1 MSKKISLAIEG
12 SDGAGKE
19 TQSKLLKESLEA
31 KGFKV
36 ASVSF
41 PRYKETTGG
50 WVLWEALKGDD
61 AAKYKFA
68 KLDPY
73 AASLPYT
80 MDRRES
86 REYLEG
92 LIAEHDIVIFD
103 RYVESNL
110 LHQGGKI
117 GTSEERERY
126 GKWLYDLEYGTMGL
140 PRPAF
145 VLYLKI
151 PFWLSRARAQ
161 KRSDS
166 GGSKLDAVESDSEY
180 VRMGHEGGIFYAEH
194 FGWEVVE
201 CLQGKH
207 ELSRDDVHLE
217 VLKHI
222 KPHFQIKGIEI

>member
-1 MSKKISLAIEG
+1 MQKISFAIEG

-19 TQSKLLKESLEA
+19 TQSKLLKEALEA

-41 PRYKETTGG
+41 PRYKQTTGG
-50 WVLWEALKGDD
+50 WVLHEALKGDD
-61 AAKYKFA
+61 ATKYNFA

-86 REYLEG
+86 RDYLYA
-92 LIAEHDIVIFD
+92 LIEENDIVIFD

-117 GTSEERERY
+117 RTTEEREVY
-126 GKWLYDLEYGTMGL
+126 GKWLYELEYGTMAI
-140 PRPAF
+140 PKPDF

-161 KRSDS
+161 KRADEN
-166 GGSKLDAVESDSEY
+166 GGKLDAVEKDADY
-180 VRMGHEGGIFYAEH
+180 VRMGHEGGIFYAEK
-194 FGWEVVE
+194 FGWEVIE
-201 CLQGKH
+201 CLVDKH
-207 ELSRDDVHLE
+207 ELTREEVHMKALQQIE
-217 VLKHI
+217 
-222 KPHFQIKGIEI
+222 PYFQAKKIPL

>member
-1 MSKKISLAIEG
+1 MKKISFAVEG

-19 TQSKLLKESLEA
+19 TQSRLLKEGLQA
-31 KGFKV
+31 QGFKV

-41 PRYKETTGG
+41 PRYKQTAGG
-50 WVLWEALKGDD
+50 WVLWEALKGEDS
-61 AAKYKFA
+61 AKYAFA

-86 REYLEG
+86 KDFLEQ
-92 LIAEHDIVIFD
+92 LIADHDVVIFD

-117 GTSEERERY
+117 RTTEEREQY
-126 GKWLYDLEYGTMGL
+126 GKWLYDLEYGIMAL
-140 PRPAF
+140 PKPDF
-145 VLYLKI
+145 VLYLMI
-151 PFWLSRARAQ
+151 PFWLSRARAERRA
-161 KRSDS
+161 KET
-166 GGSKLDAVESDSEY
+166 GGKLDAVESDIDY

-201 CLQGKH
+201 CLDDKR
-207 ELSRDDVHLE
+207 ELSREEVHEKALAQ
-217 VLKHI
+217 I
-222 KPHFQIKGIEI
+222 RPHFARKGISI

>member
-1 MSKKISLAIEG
+1 MDKKISLAIEG

-19 TQSKLLKESLEA
+19 TQSKLLKKSLEE
-31 KGFKV
+31 KGLKV

-41 PRYKETTGG
+41 PRYRETTGG
-50 WVLWEALKGDD
+50 WILWEALKGDD
-61 AAKYKFA
+61 AAKYQFA

-86 REYLEG
+86 KGYLER
-92 LIAEHDIVIFD
+92 LIADNDVVIFD

-117 GTSEERERY
+117 STAEERVRY
-126 GKWLYDLEYGTMGL
+126 GQWLYELEYGTMAL
-140 PRPAF
+140 PRPDF
-145 VLYLKI
+145 VLYLMI

-161 KRSDS
+161 RRAD
-166 GGSKLDAVESDSEY
+166 GGGPKLDAVESDLDY
-180 VRMGHEGGIFYAEH
+180 VKKGHEGGVFYAEQ

-201 CLQGKH
+201 GLEHEH
-207 ELSRDDVHLE
+207 ELTPEEVHQK
-217 VLKHI
+217 VIQRITPRFHD
-222 KPHFQIKGIEI
+222 KGIKV

>member
-1 MSKKISLAIEG
+1 MEKISLAIEG

-19 TQSKLLKESLEA
+19 TQSKLLKEALEA
-31 KGFKV
+31 KGLRV

-50 WVLWEALKGDD
+50 WILWEALKGPD
-61 AAKYKFA
+61 AEKYDFA

-86 REYLEG
+86 RDYLQQ
-92 LIAEHDIVIFD
+92 LIADHDVVIFD

-117 GTSEERERY
+117 RTKRERESYASWLYRMEY
-126 GKWLYDLEYGTMGL
+126 GKMKL
-140 PRPAF
+140 PRPDF
-145 VLYLKI
+145 VLYLMI

-161 KRSDS
+161 ARAEAT
-166 GGSKLDAVESDSEY
+166 GGKLDAVEKDSNY
-180 VRMGHEGGIFYAEH
+180 VRMGHEGGIFYAEK
-194 FGWEVVE
+194 FEWEVVK
-201 CLQGKH
+201 CLKGKH
-207 ELSRDDVHLE
+207 QLTREEVHVR
-217 VLKHI
+217 VLRQVR
-222 KPHFQIKGIEI
+222 PHFKKKGIKI